1 LTLPG
6 LLDGGVGARLEFLSG
21 KIKKWYTTALA
32 LTMLLLG
39 GGMAAQNTLVARA
52 DSLGFRT
59 LRFVVSANIPF
70 VGSGVAEMLRNAA
83 TGVAWLRSLVGIGGV
98 VMLLALLLPMVGR
111 VLICRLVCTLGADA
125 ASWLGCPTEGKLL
138 SEVGSIYGYLLAVV
152 SLSSITFFF
161 SLLLLLGCSAAMQ

>member
-1 LTLPG
+1 
-6 LLDGGVGARLEFLSG
+6 
-21 KIKKWYTTALA
+21 
-32 LTMLLLG
+32 
-39 GGMAAQNTLVARA
+39 
-52 DSLGFRT
+52 
-59 LRFVVSANIPF
+59 
-70 VGSGVAEMLRNAA
+70 MLRNAA

-161 SLLLLLGCSAAMQ
+161 SLLFNSYFFSLLFNSALNAFRAVINSHKNLFLQKQLLTLLTVVRMIKSDTYSGRDIYRFDNLVA